1 MDMAKLSVAS
11 SQRRQS
17 GAPEPN
23 GEVSLVRGGPF
34 YRIQEAIRLVTPQH
48 WNLGPRILL
57 AIGFGW
63 VPLVLLTFLFKSN
76 SIWDLLRDYSV
87 NVRMLIAVPVLL
99 LGQVVMEN
107 VFRMI
112 VHHLHEA
119 ELLPSPE
126 QAKLDRTIGRLLRLR
141 DSFVAE
147 ALIVVIAYG
156 NVAAII
162 GAHKSAA
169 QGWALGDFGWGHHLS
184 PAGWYYAL
192 VSQLI
197 FRFLVGISLWK
208 WFLWICFLFRLSR
221 LDMELVPTHPDQHGG
236 IGFLGMSPMAIAPT
250 VFVVCGAIGS
260 TWRAQILDHVA
271 HVMNFKMDAIV
282 LLVIML
288 LVAMGPLV
296 LFVPK
301 LGRLHRQG
309 ILQYGTLGQL
319 HSIDFHK
326 KWILN
331 RTGHEEEFLTAPEIS
346 TLTDYASSYENVEK
360 LQPFPLDR
368 GATVALVFAVV
379 LPLLPVV
386 LSEIPLVTVVKGL
399 LAAVK

>member
-1 MDMAKLSVAS
+1 MAKLSVATP
-11 SQRRQS
+11 QQRQS
-17 GAPEPN
+17 GAPEHT

-34 YRIQEAIRLVTPQH
+34 YRIQEAIRLVTPQR
-48 WNLGPRILL
+48 WNLGRRILL
-57 AIGFGW
+57 AVAVGW
-63 VPLVLLTFLFKSN
+63 VPLVILTLLFKLDT
-76 SIWDLLRDYSV
+76 IGDLLKDYSV

-112 VHHLHEA
+112 VHHLREA
-119 ELLPSPE
+119 ELLPSAE
-126 QAKLDRTIGRLLRLR
+126 QAKMDRTIGRLLRLR

-147 ALIVVIAYG
+147 VIIVVIAYG

-162 GAHKSAA
+162 SAHKSAA
-169 QGWALGDFGWGHHLS
+169 QDWALGDFGWGHHLS

-192 VSQLI
+192 ISQLI

-221 LDMELVPTHPDQHGG
+221 LDLELVPTHPDQHGG
-236 IGFLGMSPMAIAPT
+236 IGFLGMSPLAIAPT
-250 VFVVCGAIGS
+250 VFVACGAIGS
-260 TWRAQILDHVA
+260 TWRIQILTHGA
-271 HVMNFKMDAIV
+271 HLMNFKIDAIV

-288 LVAMGPLV
+288 LIAVGPLV

-331 RTGHEEEFLTAPEIS
+331 RKGHEEEFLTAPEIS

-368 GATVALVFAVV
+368 GAMVALVLAVA

-386 LSEIPLVTVVKGL
+386 LAEVPFVEVVKGL

>member
-1 MDMAKLSVAS
+1 MAKRSVSS

-17 GAPEPN
+17 GTPEPV
-23 GEVSLVRGGPF
+23 EDVSLVRGGPF
-34 YRIQEAIRLVTPQH
+34 YRIQEATRLVTPQR
-48 WNLGPRILL
+48 WNLGRRMLL
-57 AIGFGW
+57 AVGVGW
-63 VPLVLLTFLFKSN
+63 VPLVVLTLLFRSGT
-76 SIWDLLRDYSV
+76 IVGLLKDYTV

-99 LGQVVMEN
+99 IGQVVMEN

-112 VHHLHEA
+112 VHHLREVQ
-119 ELLPSPE
+119 LLPSPE
-126 QAKLDRTIGRLLRLR
+126 QAKMDHTIGRLLRLR
-141 DSFVAE
+141 DSMAAE
-147 ALIVVIAYG
+147 VIIVVIAYG

-162 GAHKSAA
+162 GGHKAA
-169 QGWALGDFGWGHHLS
+169 VQDWAFGDFGWGHQLS

-192 VSQLI
+192 ISQLI
-197 FRFLVGISLWK
+197 FRFLMGVSIWK

-221 LDMELVPTHPDQHGG
+221 LDLELMPTHPDQHGG

-250 VFVVCGAIGS
+250 VFVACGAIGS
-260 TWRAQILDHVA
+260 TWRTQILNHGA
-271 HVMNFKMDAIV
+271 HLMNFKIDAIV
-282 LLVIML
+282 LLLIML
-288 LVAMGPLV
+288 LIAIGPLV
-296 LFVPK
+296 LFIPK

-309 ILQYGTLGQL
+309 ILQYGALGQI
-319 HSIDFHK
+319 HSVDFHK

-346 TLTDYASSYENVEK
+346 TLTDYASSYEKVEK

-368 GATVALVFAVV
+368 GAMVALVLAVV

-386 LSEIPLVTVVKGL
+386 LAEIPFVEVVKGL